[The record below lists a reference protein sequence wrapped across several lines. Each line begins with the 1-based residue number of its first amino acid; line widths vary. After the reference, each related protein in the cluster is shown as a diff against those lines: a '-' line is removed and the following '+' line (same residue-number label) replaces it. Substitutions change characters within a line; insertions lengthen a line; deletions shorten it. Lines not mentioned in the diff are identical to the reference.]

1 MAIFQKAYCN
11 YTGELSSTYARPL
24 VIFRY
29 SLNSIMSSRIFLSFL
44 VVCLLPSFAV
54 MCVIYLHYNFDTL
67 MQLEIPLNEL
77 VTIDAAFFASYMIK
91 PQLFFVF
98 VLIMFIGP
106 KLISPDFRN
115 SALSL
120 YLSRPISKTS
130 YVVGKLLVL
139 LFFGSLISWI
149 PSTLLILFQASMAD
163 GAWFAENYHLLLA
176 PITTSLIW
184 IISLSMMSLAIS
196 ACVKWAPIAGLSF
209 FGIVFVG
216 SGFGALVSE
225 LFETW
230 HGKLFSLF
238 ESLDALVQASF
249 GIQGFS
255 EVSINAALLVFAAMT
270 ILSTLILYKRIRG
283 LEVVS

>member
-1 MAIFQKAYCN
+1 MAIFQKAYCS
-11 YTGELSSTYARPL
+11 YSGELSSIYARPL

-29 SLNSIMSSRIFLSFL
+29 SLDSILSSRLFLSFML
-44 VVCLLPSFAV
+44 VCLLPSFAV

-77 VTIDAAFFASYMIK
+77 VVIDADFFATYMLR

-120 YLSRPISKTS
+120 YLSRPITKTS

-139 LFFGSLISWI
+139 VSLSSLISWI
-149 PSTLLILFQASMAD
+149 PSTLLILFQASMVD
-163 GAWFAENYHLLLA
+163 GPWLSQNSHLIFAV
-176 PITTSLIW
+176 ISTSLIW

-196 ACVKWAPIAGLSF
+196 ACVKWAPVAGLFF

-216 SGFGALVSE
+216 SGFGALVNE
-225 LFETW
+225 LFGTW

-238 ESLDALVQASF
+238 ESLAVVVQATFRLDGFSVVSFGASLSVFALVF
-249 GIQGFS
+249 
-255 EVSINAALLVFAAMT
+255 T
-270 ILSTLILYKRIRG
+270 LSTLILYRRIRG

>member
-11 YTGELSSTYARPL
+11 YSGEQSSIYARPL
-24 VIFRY
+24 VIFKY
-29 SLNSIMSSRIFLSFL
+29 SLDTIMNSRLFLSFM
-44 VVCLLPSFAV
+44 VICLLPSFVV
-54 MCVIYLHYNFDTL
+54 MCIIYLHYNFDTL

-77 VTIDAAFFASYMIK
+77 VAIDADFFASYLLR
-91 PQLFFVF
+91 PQLLFVF
-98 VLIMFIGP
+98 ALIMFIGP

-130 YVVGKLLVL
+130 YVIGKLLVL
-139 LFFGSLISWI
+139 VSLGSLISWI
-149 PSTLLILFQASMAD
+149 PSTLLILFQAAMVD
-163 GAWFAENYHLLLA
+163 GPWLSQNSHLIFAA
-176 PITTSLIW
+176 ISTSLIW
-184 IISLSMMSLAIS
+184 ILSLSMMSLAIS
-196 ACVKWAPIAGLSF
+196 ACVKWAPVAGLFF

-238 ESLDALVQASF
+238 DSLDVVVEASF
-249 GIQGFS
+249 RLEGFS
-255 EVSINAALLVFAAMT
+255 EVSYGAALSVFAMLFT
-270 ILSTLILYKRIRG
+270 ISTLILYRRIRG

>member
-29 SLNSIMSSRIFLSFL
+29 SLNSILSSRIFLSFL
-44 VVCLLPSFAV
+44 VICLLPSFAI

-77 VTIDAAFFASYMIK
+77 VIIDAEFFASYMLT

-106 KLISPDFRN
+106 KLIAPDFRN

-130 YVVGKLLVL
+130 YVFGKLLVL
-139 LFFGSLISWI
+139 LCLGSLISWV
-149 PSTLLILFQASMAD
+149 PSTLLILFQASMAE
-163 GAWFAENYHLLLA
+163 GAWFGDNYHLILA
-176 PITTSLIW
+176 TMSTSLIW
-184 IISLSMMSLAIS
+184 IVSLSMMSLAIS
-196 ACVKWAPIAGLSF
+196 ACVKWAPVAGLSF

-216 SGFGALVSE
+216 SGFGKLVSE

-238 ESLDALVQASF
+238 DSLEALVQASYR
-249 GIQGFS
+249 IQGFS
-255 EVSINAALLVFAAMT
+255 EVPINGALLVFAAIT
-270 ILSTLILYKRIRG
+270 TLSTLILYRRIRG

>member
-11 YTGELSSTYARPL
+11 YTGELSPAYARPL

-29 SLNSIMSSRIFLSFL
+29 SLNSILSSRIFLSFL
-44 VVCLLPSFAV
+44 VVCLLPSFIV

-67 MQLEIPLNEL
+67 MQLQIPLNDL
-77 VTIDAAFFASYMIK
+77 VIIDAEFFANYMQR

-120 YLSRPISKTS
+120 YLSRPISKTN
-130 YVVGKLLVL
+130 YVFGKLLVL
-139 LFFGSLISWI
+139 LCLGSLISWV
-149 PSTLLILFQASMAD
+149 PGALLILFQAYMAD
-163 GAWFAENYHLLLA
+163 GAWFSNNFHLLFA
-176 PITTSLIW
+176 TMMTSLIW
-184 IISLSMMSLAIS
+184 IISMSMMSLAIS
-196 ACVKWAPIAGLSF
+196 ACVKWAPVAGLAF

-238 ESLDALVQASF
+238 DSQDAL
-249 GIQGFS
+249 IQMSYRINGFS
-255 EVSINAALLVFAAMT
+255 IVPGDAALMVFAAVT
-270 ILSTLILYKRIRG
+270 GISTLILYRRIRG

>member
-1 MAIFQKAYCN
+1 M
-11 YTGELSSTYARPL
+11 
-24 VIFRY
+24 
-29 SLNSIMSSRIFLSFL
+29 FLSFL
-44 VVCLLPSFAV
+44 VVCLLPSFVV
-54 MCVIYLHYNFDTL
+54 MCIIYLHYNFDTL

-77 VTIDAAFFASYMIK
+77 VAIDADFFASYMLT
-91 PQLFFVF
+91 PQLFLVF
-98 VLIMFIGP
+98 ALIMFIGP

-130 YVVGKLLVL
+130 YVTGKLLVL
-139 LFFGSLISWI
+139 VSLGSLISWV
-149 PSTLLILFQASMAD
+149 PSTLLILFQASMAQ
-163 GAWFAENYHLLLA
+163 GPWLSENFHLIPA
-176 PITTSLIW
+176 VIGTSLVW

-196 ACVKWAPIAGLSF
+196 ACVKWAPVAGLFF

-216 SGFGALVSE
+216 SGFGAVVSE

-238 ESLDALVQASF
+238 DSLEALVQASF
-249 GIQGFS
+249 RIQDFS
-255 EVSINAALLVFAAMT
+255 EVPSSAALMVFAAIT
-270 ILSTLILYKRIRG
+270 TLSTLILYRRIRG

>member
-29 SLNSIMSSRIFLSFL
+29 SLSTILSSRIFLSFL
-44 VVCLLPSFAV
+44 VICLLPSFAI

-67 MQLEIPLNEL
+67 MQLQIPLNEL
-77 VTIDAAFFASYMIK
+77 IIIDAEFFASYMLK

-98 VLIMFIGP
+98 VLIMFIAP

-139 LFFGSLISWI
+139 LCLGSLISWL
-149 PSTLLILFQASMAD
+149 PSTLLILFQGSMAE
-163 GAWFAENYHLLLA
+163 GPWFSDNYHLILA
-176 PITTSLIW
+176 TMSTSLIW

-196 ACVKWAPIAGLSF
+196 ACVKWAPVAGLSF
-209 FGIVFVG
+209 FGIIFVG
-216 SGFGALVSE
+216 SGFGVLVSN

-230 HGKLFSLF
+230 HGKMFNLFD
-238 ESLDALVQASF
+238 SLDSLVQATF
-249 GIQGFS
+249 RIQGFS
-255 EVSINAALLVFAAMT
+255 EVPINAALLVFVVMT
-270 ILSTLILYKRIRG
+270 TISTLILYRRIRG
-283 LEVVS
+283 LEIVS